1 MRKNEDMIK
10 TYIDKSI
17 CDAILTVGCQYRPPK
32 GGIAQVLSTYDD
44 YVYEDFKIC
53 VNSGSG
59 RTISKWMYSIYGCCY
74 FLIKMFTDRQVRI
87 VHIHTASYNSFWR
100 SALYVRFARLF
111 KKKVILHIHG
121 GDFKNFYIESKEKV
135 SAILDMC
142 DCLITLSSSW
152 KSYFESITKCRIIT
166 VIENVVAPASLFQQE
181 HKDSKLHML
190 YLGLITSEKG
200 IFDLV
205 DVLER
210 YKDEYQ
216 GKVVLHIGGNGR
228 TEILCDRIVDGGLE
242 DNIIYEGWVSG
253 EKKKELLNNCD
264 ICILPSYAE
273 GMPISLIEAM
283 SYGQYVIASN
293 VGGIPELVSSKV
305 GELHNPGDV
314 VELKRLIDI
323 AIENQDC
330 IRRRRQEIRSHVA
343 KYSPVSVATKL
354 NALYKQLLTD

>member
-59 RTISKWMYSIYGCCY
+59 RTISKWMYSIYGFCY

-121 GDFKNFYIESKEKV
+121 GDFKNFYNESKEKV

-152 KSYFESITKCRIIT
+152 KSYFESITKCRIVT

-190 YLGLITSEKG
+190 YLGLITSEKVSLILLMCWKG
-200 IFDLV
+200 IKMNIKARSYSTSV
-205 DVLER
+205 VM
-210 YKDEYQ
+210 
-216 GKVVLHIGGNGR
+216 VVL
-228 TEILCDRIVDGGLE
+228 
-242 DNIIYEGWVSG
+242 
-253 EKKKELLNNCD
+253 KF
-264 ICILPSYAE
+264 
-273 GMPISLIEAM
+273 
-283 SYGQYVIASN
+283 YVI
-293 VGGIPELVSSKV
+293 GLSKAV
-305 GELHNPGDV
+305 L
-314 VELKRLIDI
+314 RII
-323 AIENQDC
+323 
-330 IRRRRQEIRSHVA
+330 
-343 KYSPVSVATKL
+343 
-354 NALYKQLLTD
+354 